1 MIKFLARYA
10 DYAYSLLRMV
20 TGFLF
25 ACHGA
30 QKLFGMFGGETPL
43 DHINL
48 ASGAIE
54 FFGGILIAL
63 GLAANIAAGIACGEM
78 AVAYFRVYAP
88 HGPLPIQNG
97 GERVVLFCFFFFYV
111 ALKGAGPL
119 SFDSLFRRHPS

>member
-1 MIKFLARYA
+1 MIKFLVRYA
-10 DYAYSLLRMV
+10 DYVYSLLRMV
-20 TGFLF
+20 AGFLF

-48 ASGAIE
+48 AAGAIE
-54 FFGGILIAL
+54 FFGGILITL
-63 GLAANIAAGIACGEM
+63 GLAANLAAFIASIEM
-78 AVAYFRVYAP
+78 AVVYFGVYAP

-119 SFDSLFRRHPS
+119 SFDSMFGRHLS